1 MIRLCS
7 TYLYIIYTKKNME
20 LINNHGYVKRT
31 PKGFFGELSIEG
43 FKMDIQATFWNKT
56 ITGCD
61 LWLQRRKKK
70 IFEEKTNTF
79 KSYIPKPYF
88 ECYALKD
95 KGKNKIY
102 RGEFIFVGF
111 KYSLSSFWED
121 KTEKLLNISIER
133 TKDQPILD
141 RLKEIKFTH

>member
-1 MIRLCS
+1 
-7 TYLYIIYTKKNME
+7 ME

-31 PKGFFGELSIEG
+31 TKGFMGELSIDG
-43 FKMDIQATFWNKT
+43 FEIDIQATFWDKAS
-56 ITGCD
+56 TGCD
-61 LWLQRRKKK
+61 LWLQRKKKK
-70 IFEEKTNTF
+70 IYEEKTNTF

-88 ECYALKD
+88 ECYTI
-95 KGKNKIY
+95 KGKDKIY
-102 RGEFIFVGF
+102 RGEFIFIGF

-141 RLKEIKFTH
+141 RLREIKFTH

>member
-1 MIRLCS
+1 
-7 TYLYIIYTKKNME
+7 ME

-31 PKGFFGELSIEG
+31 PKGFFGELSVEG
-43 FKMDIQATFWNKT
+43 FKMDIQATFWNKAV
-56 ITGCD
+56 TGCD
-61 LWLQRRKKK
+61 LWIQRKKK
-70 IFEEKTNTF
+70 KIYEEKTNTF

-88 ECYALKD
+88 ECYAIKD

-102 RGEFIFVGF
+102 RGDFIFVGF

-121 KTEKLLNISIER
+121 KTENLLNISIER

-141 RLKEIKFTH
+141 RLREIKFKK